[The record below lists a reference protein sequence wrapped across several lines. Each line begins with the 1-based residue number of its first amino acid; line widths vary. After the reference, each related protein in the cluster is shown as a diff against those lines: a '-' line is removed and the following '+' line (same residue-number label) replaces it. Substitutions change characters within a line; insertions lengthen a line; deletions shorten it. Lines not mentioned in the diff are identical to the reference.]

1 MYIFIEREK
10 IFFSSCPKV
19 VLNMVEHGNIFIGVI
34 LAYNRNAKGVRES
47 LSVVKIFLK
56 EEPNTWCISVD
67 EFTKGGIFLW
77 RNGARGVAI
86 AVMESSQKEGASSI
100 PWGQYWVQFCSSE
113 SQGKVELQK
122 VF

>member
-1 MYIFIEREK
+1 MF
-10 IFFSSCPKV
+10 
-19 VLNMVEHGNIFIGVI
+19 EHGNIFIGVI
-34 LAYNRNAKGVRES
+34 LAYNRNVKGVRES

-56 EEPNTWCISVD
+56 EKPNSWRISVD

-86 AVMESSQKEGASSI
+86 TVMESSQKEGASSI
-100 PWGQYWVQFCSSE
+100 PWGQYCVQFCSSKSE
-113 SQGKVELQK
+113 GKVELQK